1 MKQTFHA
8 WVMRDEEA
16 QDEAHY
22 LAFCEEVP
30 AAGGHG
36 QSRQEALDDLAI
48 NIELWLDSYRDHLRA
63 DLMPGAERAMVS
75 VSRSEAHRACHHADL
90 KRTDQVNR
98 ARKPRGIFT
107 AIIEPTDDWFIA
119 RCPEVPSANGQG
131 RTRDEV
137 LENLAD
143 SIDLALL
150 DRRAEGL
157 SRASADAE
165 IATVTV
171 Q

>member
-1 MKQTFHA
+1 MQQTFHA
-8 WVMRDEEA
+8 WTMRDEELP
-16 QDEAHY
+16 DEACY

-30 AAGGHG
+30 AAAGHG

-63 DLMPGAERAMVS
+63 DLMPGAERATVS
-75 VSRSEAHRACHHADL
+75 VSRSEAHRACHHADP
-90 KRTDQVNR
+90 KRTDPVDR
-98 ARKPRGIFT
+98 VRTPRGAFT
-107 AIIEPTDDWFIA
+107 AIIESADEWFIA

-150 DRRAEGL
+150 DHRAEGL
-157 SRASADAE
+157 SQASAEAE
-165 IATVTV
+165 IATVIV